1 VSVGTLSPAAA
12 LERLV
17 DGYERLVGGPNEDF
31 ETKLGDLTM
40 FVIPGGRERTLDEF
54 TGLFSASG
62 FRLRDAIPAGG
73 HFVIEGDP
81 V

>member
-17 DGYERLVGGPNEDF
+17 DGYERLVGGPNENA
-31 ETKLGDLTM
+31 EK
-40 FVIPGGRERTLDEF
+40 R
-54 TGLFSASG
+54 SANSS
-62 FRLRDAIPAGG
+62 RVRS
-73 HFVIEGDP
+73 HVVIEGDP